1 MSEKLERHTFKVF
14 NQDFTVDKRFQ
25 LIKEIG
31 HGAYGIV
38 CSARFTEAVEETT
51 VAIKKVTNVF
61 SKTLLCKRSLRELKL
76 LRHFRGHKNIT
87 CLYDMDIVFGID
99 GSFNGLYLYEE
110 LMECDMHQIIKSGQ
124 PLSDAHYQSF
134 IYQIL
139 CGLKYIHS
147 ADVLHRDLKPG
158 NLLVNADCQLK
169 ICDFGLARGYS
180 ENPVENNQFL
190 TEYVATRWYR
200 APEIMLSYQGYTR
213 AIDVWSCGCI
223 LAELLGS
230 APIFKGKDYVD
241 QLNRILQILGTPPEE
256 TLERIGSKNVQ
267 DYIHQL
273 GFVPKVP
280 FITMYPNANPQ
291 ALDLLEKMLAFDPQR
306 RITVEEALKHPY
318 LSIWHDPADEPVCST
333 KFDFSFESVN
343 EIEQLKQMV
352 MEEVQ
357 DFRRFVRQPLA
368 EEDHRMQE
376 QIVQQQ
382 EQHQEQEQQQQQQQQ
397 QLQQQL
403 QQQQQQQLQQQQGVP
418 GSYEDSDFTQQLFTS
433 QPSAVPAEIQ
443 DSFIGIHS
451 DNLPEH
457 DTDFPPRPHENLLQ
471 SPIGFESNNAGSS
484 NSIGP
489 DSGFGE
495 FLDLEKEL
503 EFGLDRKYL

>member
-1 MSEKLERHTFKVF
+1 MDQSVDRHTFKVF

-31 HGAYGIV
+31 HGSYGIV
-38 CSARFTEAVEETT
+38 CSAKFTEAVEETT

-61 SKTLLCKRSLRELKL
+61 AKTLLCKRSLRELKL

-87 CLYDMDIVFGID
+87 CLYDMDIVFQAD

-180 ENPVENNQFL
+180 ENPEENNQFL

-200 APEIMLSYQGYTR
+200 APEIMLSYQGYTK

-223 LAELLGS
+223 LAELLGGR
-230 APIFKGKDYVD
+230 PIFKGKDYVD
-241 QLNRILQILGTPPEE
+241 QLNRILQVLGTPPED
-256 TLERIGSKNVQ
+256 TLRRIGSKNVQ

-273 GFVPKVP
+273 GTIPTIP
-280 FITMYPNANPQ
+280 FSNLYPSANPE
-291 ALDLLEKMLAFDPQR
+291 ALDLLGRMLSFDPR
-306 RITVEEALKHPY
+306 TRITVDEALQHPY
-318 LSIWHDPADEPVCST
+318 LSIWHDPADEPVCT
-333 KFDFSFESVN
+333 EKFDFSFESIN
-343 EIEQLKQMV
+343 EMEDLREMV
-352 MEEVQ
+352 INEVCNFRNFVRIPLMEE
-357 DFRRFVRQPLA
+357 
-368 EEDHRMQE
+368 
-376 QIVQQQ
+376 QQ
-382 EQHQEQEQQQQQQQQ
+382 ENQKRQEQELVE
-397 QLQQQL
+397 QLREDDSCISNQL
-403 QQQQQQQLQQQQGVP
+403 EENISHMRNQNQPFDDQ
-418 GSYEDSDFTQQLFTS
+418 FTGQVIS
-433 QPSAVPAEIQ
+433 PACTQ
-443 DSFIGIHS
+443 DPLVGIHS
-451 DNLPEH
+451 DNLPSHEL
-457 DTDFPPRPHENLLQ
+457 DFPPRPSENV
-471 SPIGFESNNAGSS
+471 FESPTTFHDNTNDESTH
-484 NSIGP
+484 P
-489 DSGFGE
+489 DDITKLLG
-495 FLDLEKEL
+495 LEREL
-503 EFGLDRKYL
+503 EFGLDRQF

>member
-1 MSEKLERHTFKVF
+1 MSENIERHTFKVF

-38 CSARFTEAVEETT
+38 CSARFAEAAEDTT

-87 CLYDMDIVFGID
+87 CLYDMDIVFQPD

-110 LMECDMHQIIKSGQ
+110 LMECDMHQIIKSSQ
-124 PLSDAHYQSF
+124 PLTDAHYQSF

-200 APEIMLSYQGYTR
+200 APEIMLSYQGYTK
-213 AIDVWSCGCI
+213 AIDMWSTGCI
-223 LAELLGS
+223 LAEFLGGK
-230 APIFKGKDYVD
+230 PIFKGKDYVD
-241 QLNRILQILGTPPEE
+241 QLNQILQVLGTPSDE
-256 TLERIGSKNVQ
+256 TLNRIGSKNVQ
-267 DYIHQL
+267 SYIHQL
-273 GFVPKVP
+273 GYIPKVP
-280 FITMYPNANPQ
+280 FVDMFPNANPQ

-306 RITVEEALKHPY
+306 RITVDEALQHPY
-318 LSIWHDPADEPVCST
+318 LAIWHDPADEPICAE
-333 KFDFSFESVN
+333 KFDFGFEVVN
-343 EIEQLKQMV
+343 DMDELTQMV
-352 MEEVQ
+352 IDEVH
-357 DFRRFVRQPLA
+357 DFRNFVRQPLL
-368 EEDHRMQE
+368 E
-376 QIVQQQ
+376 
-382 EQHQEQEQQQQQQQQ
+382 EQEQQE
-397 QLQQQL
+397 L
-403 QQQQQQQLQQQQGVP
+403 QQQQLQQQQEMQEQQERMLRESETRKHTPSNSSHHISHSEYATPMHQP
-418 GSYEDSDFTQQLFTS
+418 GGPASSVNATPLQDFGLH
-433 QPSAVPAEIQ
+433 ARDLPA
-443 DSFIGIHS
+443 
-451 DNLPEH
+451 H
-457 DTDFPPRPHENLLQ
+457 DTDLPPRPHENLLA
-471 SPIGFESNNAGSS
+471 SPVGLSATPQQHKREVSDVVAG
-484 NSIGP
+484 NP
-489 DSGFGE
+489 NDLF
-495 FLDLEKEL
+495 DLEKEL
-503 EFGLDRKYL
+503 AFGLDRKYI

>member
-1 MSEKLERHTFKVF
+1 MCDKIERHTFKVF

-31 HGAYGIV
+31 HGAYGVV
-38 CSARFTEAVEETT
+38 CSARFTEAAEETT

-87 CLYDMDIVFGID
+87 CLYDMDIVFYPD
-99 GSFNGLYLYEE
+99 GQFAGLYLYEE
-110 LMECDMHQIIKSGQ
+110 LMECDMHQIIKSEQ
-124 PLSDAHYQSF
+124 PLTDAHYQSF

-180 ENPVENNQFL
+180 ENPEENNQFL

-213 AIDVWSCGCI
+213 AIDVWSTGCI
-223 LAELLGS
+223 LAEFLGGK
-230 APIFKGKDYVD
+230 PIFKGKDYVN
-241 QLNRILQILGTPPEE
+241 QLNRILQVLGTPPDE
-256 TLERIGSKNVQ
+256 TLRRIGSKNVQ

-273 GFVPKVP
+273 GFIPKVP
-280 FITMYPNANPQ
+280 FAEIFPQANPQ
-291 ALDLLEKMLAFDPQR
+291 ALDLLERMLAFDPLR

-318 LSIWHDPADEPVCST
+318 LSIWHDPADEPICSE
-333 KFDFSFESVN
+333 KFEFSFESIN
-343 EIEQLKQMV
+343 EMDELKQMV
-352 MEEVQ
+352 IQEVQ
-357 DFRRFVRQPLA
+357 DFRQYVRQPLL
-368 EEDHRMQE
+368 EEQE
-376 QIVQQQ
+376 RQQQ
-382 EQHQEQEQQQQQQQQ
+382 RQDRRAQQGQQQNSPARSEVVND
-397 QLQQQL
+397 
-403 QQQQQQQLQQQQGVP
+403 G
-418 GSYEDSDFTQQLFTS
+418 DFTNQVMEAAGQYS
-433 QPSAVPAEIQ
+433 QIQ
-443 DSFIGIHS
+443 DSFVGIDS
-451 DNLPEH
+451 RDLPDH
-457 DTDFPPRPHENLLQ
+457 GTDLPPRPQENLLA
-471 SPIGFESNNAGSS
+471 SPITLKSKSDGITSASQTGY
-484 NSIGP
+484 
-489 DSGFGE
+489 GE

-503 EFGLDRKYL
+503 EFGLDRKF

>member
-1 MSEKLERHTFKVF
+1 MAEKIDRHSFKVF

-31 HGAYGIV
+31 HGAYGVV
-38 CSARFTEAVEETT
+38 CSARFAEAVEETT

-87 CLYDMDIVFGID
+87 CLYDMDIVFYPD

-110 LMECDMHQIIKSGQ
+110 LMECDMHQIIKSSQ
-124 PLSDAHYQSF
+124 PLTDAHYQSF

-169 ICDFGLARGYS
+169 ICDFGLARGFS

-200 APEIMLSYQGYTR
+200 APEIMLSYQGYTK
-213 AIDVWSCGCI
+213 AIDIWSTGCI
-223 LAELLGS
+223 LAEFLGGK
-230 APIFKGKDYVD
+230 PIFKGKDYVD
-241 QLNRILQILGTPPEE
+241 QLNRILEVLGTPPDE
-256 TLERIGSKNVQ
+256 TLRRIGSKNVQ
-267 DYIHQL
+267 DYIHNL
-273 GFVPKVP
+273 GYIPKVP
-280 FITMYPNANPQ
+280 FVNLYPNANLQ

-306 RITVEEALKHPY
+306 RITVDEALEHPY
-318 LSIWHDPADEPVCST
+318 LSVWHDPSDEPVCSE
-333 KFDFSFESVN
+333 KFEFSFEVVN
-343 EIEQLKQMV
+343 DMEELKQMV
-352 MEEVQ
+352 IDEVH
-357 DFRRFVRQPLA
+357 DFRKFVRKPLL
-368 EEDHRMQE
+368 EEEE
-376 QIVQQQ
+376 QAKHQAQLQAQQQ
-382 EQHQEQEQQQQQQQQ
+382 AQVQMQQQQQAEQQAQQQ
-397 QLQQQL
+397 IQGSINGSNYSQQMGFQSPI
-403 QQQQQQQLQQQQGVP
+403 QSQMNDNVVGIDSQG
-418 GSYEDSDFTQQLFTS
+418 
-433 QPSAVPAEIQ
+433 
-443 DSFIGIHS
+443 
-451 DNLPEH
+451 LPRH
-457 DTDFPPRPHENLLQ
+457 DTDFPPPPQENLLE
-471 SPIGFESNNAGSS
+471 SPANFNIGGTNGNEQDAG
-484 NSIGP
+484 
-489 DSGFGE
+489 DA

>member
-1 MSEKLERHTFKVF
+1 MSDKIERHTFKVF

-38 CSARFTEAVEETT
+38 CSAQFTEAAEDTT

-87 CLYDMDIVFGID
+87 CLYDMDIVFYPD
-99 GSFNGLYLYEE
+99 GTFAGLYLYEE
-110 LMECDMHQIIKSGQ
+110 LMECDMHQIIRSEQ
-124 PLSDAHYQSF
+124 PLTDAHYQSF

-200 APEIMLSYQGYTR
+200 APEIMLSYQGYTK
-213 AIDVWSCGCI
+213 AIDVWSTGCI
-223 LAELLGS
+223 LAEFLGGK
-230 APIFKGKDYVD
+230 PIFKGKDYVN
-241 QLNRILQILGTPPEE
+241 QLNRILQILGTPPDE
-256 TLERIGSKNVQ
+256 TLKRIGSKNVQ

-273 GFVPKVP
+273 GFIPKVP
-280 FITMYPNANPQ
+280 FVDIFPQANPQ
-291 ALDLLEKMLAFDPQR
+291 ALDLLEKMLTFDPQR
-306 RITVEEALKHPY
+306 RITVEEALEHPY
-318 LSIWHDPADEPVCST
+318 LSIWHDPADEPVCNE
-333 KFDFSFESVN
+333 KFEFSFESIN
-343 EIEQLKQMV
+343 EMDELRKMV
-352 MEEVQ
+352 IQEVQ
-357 DFRRFVRQPLA
+357 DFRQYVRQPLL
-368 EEDHRMQE
+368 EEQE
-376 QIVQQQ
+376 VQQQ
-382 EQHQEQEQQQQQQQQ
+382 NQRQVG
-397 QLQQQL
+397 LQNDVEANGADL
-403 QQQQQQQLQQQQGVP
+403 AQGIN
-418 GSYEDSDFTQQLFTS
+418 DNDFTHHMMQPNSAYSQL
-433 QPSAVPAEIQ
+433 Q
-443 DSFIGIHS
+443 DSFVGIDSH
-451 DNLPEH
+451 DLPGH
-457 DTDFPPRPHENLLQ
+457 DTDFPPRPQENLLG
-471 SPIGFESNNAGSS
+471 SAIALKSN
-484 NSIGP
+484 P
-489 DSGFGE
+489 DGTIAEGQQGEFGD

-503 EFGLDRKYL
+503 EFGLDRKFI